1 LPTILD
7 KPLKFLEQNKDM
19 AVILGIVGIVVMMI
33 IPLPVFLIDILLA
46 LMISISLLVLMTS
59 MYLDNVLDF
68 SVFPGL
74 LLVVSLFRIS
84 LNIATTRLILSEG
97 RAGEVV
103 NSFGRFVTGDNIVV
117 GVVIFVI
124 LLVVQFSVITKGSGR
139 IAEVA
144 ARFTL
149 DAMPGK
155 QMAVDA
161 DLNAGIITEEEAKQ
175 RRRDISRE
183 ADFYG
188 AMDGA
193 SKFVRGD
200 AVAGLFITVINII
213 GGVIAGKFL
222 MGMTDYGEIVE
233 RYTKLTIGDGLA
245 SAMPSLMI
253 STASGIIVTRAASKS
268 NLGDELTAQFT
279 QSVPAMA
286 LSAGV
291 MAFLGVVP
299 GMPTIPFLA
308 LASILGYGAYA
319 MSRKSKADAAEKEA
333 ASAKESEAASRP
345 EVPEEKPEDYLKV
358 DQMEMELGY
367 GLIPLV
373 DKTQGGDLLERITM
387 LRRQMAAELGL
398 LVPPIRI
405 RDNIQLQPSE
415 YRIKIKGVEVG
426 RGELMAGSYLAM
438 DPGVVSQRISGIP
451 TVEPAFGLP
460 ALWIT
465 ESQKESAELAGY
477 TVVELPAVVATH
489 LTELIKR
496 SAAEILTRQD
506 VKTLVDAVKTHS
518 PAVVEE
524 LIPHLL
530 GLGDVQSIL
539 SNLLREGISI
549 RDLGSILESMADA
562 ARVSKD
568 TVYVTEQCR
577 LGLSRQICKGV
588 QASDGKVHALV
599 LHPELEQVLEAS
611 VQATDRGPRLVLRP
625 ELVGRLL
632 DAVTIPLEKLR
643 SLGNPPALVCSPN
656 VRFPL
661 RKLLESSHP
670 SLHVLAYSEIA
681 TGVDIRSAGTIILG
695 EGGK

>member
-1 LPTILD
+1 MPTILD